1 MRPLNVSL
9 DDETYRLAKKK
20 SNFSAWVR
28 SQLRSEQ
35 LQREALYSEMVEYSC
50 SLCDTI
56 SLWPQDEK
64 YAFCRNSRSCSGG
77 SLTKVTRSDNIIKG
91 DKIE

>member
-28 SQLRSEQ
+28 GKLREENRH
-35 LQREALYSEMVEYSC
+35 REAIYHDMNDYRCLDCGS
-50 SLCDTI
+50 I
-56 SLWPQDEK
+56 SKWPEDEK
-64 YAFCRNSRSCSGG
+64 YKFCRNSRSCVGNG
-77 SLTKVTRSDNIIKG
+77 ANLEMV
-91 DKIE
+91 E